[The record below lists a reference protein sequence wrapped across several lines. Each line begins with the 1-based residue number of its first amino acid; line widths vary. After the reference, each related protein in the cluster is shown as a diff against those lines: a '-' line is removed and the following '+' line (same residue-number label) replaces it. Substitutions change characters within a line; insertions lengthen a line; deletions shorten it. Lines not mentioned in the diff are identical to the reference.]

1 MLAWLNRN
9 WYFPLLG
16 VGVLIAIVIGRMPA
30 SVEVDPTSP
39 TETPATTPG
48 DARQV
53 ALRSEFERAKAA
65 ADARSAAADTEKDPD
80 TIIAEHQAALAND
93 PPPEESAALLAAL
106 GNLHRQKKQ
115 DYTTAA
121 RYYEELLQKY
131 PDWPGANSI
140 YHQLISCYTQL
151 NDQTSL
157 RLLYRKMVE
166 VFPVESKEYEF
177 ARHALDNP

>member
-1 MLAWLNRN
+1 
-9 WYFPLLG
+9 
-16 VGVLIAIVIGRMPA
+16 VIAVVIGRMPA
-30 SVEVDPTSP
+30 TVEVDPTAP
-39 TETPATTPG
+39 LDGAGTAPA
-48 DARQV
+48 DARQA
-53 ALRSEFERAKAA
+53 ALRTDFERAKAVS
-65 ADARSAAADTEKDPD
+65 DARNPAGEAEKNPD
-80 TIIAEHQAALAND
+80 TIIAEHKAALAAE
-93 PPPEESAALLAAL
+93 PAAEESAALLAAL
-106 GNLHRQKKQ
+106 GNLHRQKKR
-115 DYTTAA
+115 DYATAA

-166 VFPVESKEYEF
+166 VFPVESNEYEF

>member
-1 MLAWLNRN
+1 MVAWLTKN
-9 WYFPLLG
+9 WYFPLLL
-16 VGVLIAIVIGRMPA
+16 VGVVIAVVIGRMPA
-30 SVEVDPTSP
+30 TVKVDPTAP
-39 TETPATTPG
+39 VDGAGTAPA
-48 DARQV
+48 DARQT
-53 ALRSEFERAKAA
+53 ALRSEFDRAKAA
-65 ADARSAAADTEKDPD
+65 SDARSPAAEAEKSPD
-80 TIIAEHQAALAND
+80 TIISEHQAALEVG
-93 PPPEESAALLAAL
+93 PPAEESAALLAAL
-106 GNLHRQKKQ
+106 GNLHRQKKG
-115 DYTTAA
+115 DYATAA

-166 VFPVESKEYEF
+166 VFPDDSKEYEF